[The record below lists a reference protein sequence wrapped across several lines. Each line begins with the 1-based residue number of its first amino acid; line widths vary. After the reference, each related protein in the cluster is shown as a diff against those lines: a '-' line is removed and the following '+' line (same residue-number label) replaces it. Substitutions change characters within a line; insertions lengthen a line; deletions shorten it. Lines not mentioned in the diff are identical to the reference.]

1 MNGGTEII
9 MFCYIFSLQLLLTY
23 ENELST
29 MKKDLA
35 NKDRMLSMY
44 ENSMADL
51 SSKVHHLKKTLE
63 EKVGNI
69 LVTKGGYLGNIECV
83 LFTEVSFFWKLYHLL
98 VHK

>member
-1 MNGGTEII
+1 
-9 MFCYIFSLQLLLTY
+9 MFPCQQLLQTY
-23 ENELST
+23 ENEMST

-63 EKVGNI
+63 EKVTN
-69 LVTKGGYLGNIECV
+69 
-83 LFTEVSFFWKLYHLL
+83 
-98 VHK
+98 

>member
-1 MNGGTEII
+1 
-9 MFCYIFSLQLLLTY
+9 MFPCQQLLQTY

-29 MKKDLA
+29 MKEDLA

-63 EKVGNI
+63 EKVTQIDVKKISRGS
-69 LVTKGGYLGNIECV
+69 LL
-83 LFTEVSFFWKLYHLL
+83 LFTNM
-98 VHK
+98 

>member
-1 MNGGTEII
+1 MYNHLPHACT
-9 MFCYIFSLQLLLTY
+9 LQLLQTF

-63 EKVGNI
+63 EKVSVWGCE
-69 LVTKGGYLGNIECV
+69 L
-83 LFTEVSFFWKLYHLL
+83 
-98 VHK
+98 

>member
-1 MNGGTEII
+1 MI
-9 MFCYIFSLQLLLTY
+9 MFCYIFSRQLLLTY

-63 EKVGNI
+63 EKVGQI
-69 LVTKGGYLGNIECV
+69 LITKGVGHLGNIECV
-83 LFTEVSFFWKLYHLL
+83 LFTEVSFFGSYIIY
-98 VHK
+98 

>member
-1 MNGGTEII
+1 
-9 MFCYIFSLQLLLTY
+9 
-23 ENELST
+23 

-63 EKVGNI
+63 EKVGQI
-69 LVTKGGYLGNIECV
+69 LVTPFHGGF
-83 LFTEVSFFWKLYHLL
+83 LF
-98 VHK
+98 